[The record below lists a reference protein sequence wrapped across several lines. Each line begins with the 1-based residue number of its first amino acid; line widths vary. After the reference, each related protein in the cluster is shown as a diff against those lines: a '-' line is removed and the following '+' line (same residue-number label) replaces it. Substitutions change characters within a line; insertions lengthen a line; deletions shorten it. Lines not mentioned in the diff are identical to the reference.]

1 MKEDPE
7 IEACKFLDDAR
18 VASACHRLPLLP
30 RATFQVHEV
39 KEIEKSLL
47 HVEDLHGKNSRMKKR
62 EMKKKRIKSKQ
73 ELFVIEV
80 PSPVRASLSFSC
92 KQKLFS

>member
-47 HVEDLHGKNSRMKKR
+47 HVEDLHGKNSGMKKR
-62 EMKKKRIKSKQ
+62 EMKKRIKSKQ

-80 PSPVRASLSFSC
+80 PSPVRASLSFSY